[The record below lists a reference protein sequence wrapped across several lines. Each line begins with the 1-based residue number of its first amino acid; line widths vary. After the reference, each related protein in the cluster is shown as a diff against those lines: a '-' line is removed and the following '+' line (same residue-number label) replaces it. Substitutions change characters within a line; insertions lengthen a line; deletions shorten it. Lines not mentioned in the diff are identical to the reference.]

1 MTTLYGIPNCDTVKK
16 ARRWLDEHG
25 IAYTFTDLRETPVG
39 KTRLKQWLAAVSA
52 DTLMNRRSTTWKQL
66 PDNARPDTD
75 DAAAVIA
82 ALEAHPTLI
91 KRPVLE
97 YGKQI
102 HVGFNTDDYT
112 RLFNPKK

>member
-16 ARRWLDEHG
+16 ARRWLDDHG

-39 KTRLKQWLAAVSA
+39 KTRLKQWLAAVGS

-66 PDNARPDTD
+66 AEHEQPDADNN
-75 DAAAVIA
+75 AAVIA
-82 ALEAHPTLI
+82 TLDAHPTLV

-97 YGKQI
+97 HGKTI
-102 HVGFNTDDYT
+102 HVGFKADDYT
-112 RLFNPKK
+112 RLFNPKT